1 MPPAPVTSDR
11 QGMLQVQAE
20 RAARTVRPSF
30 REAESEEWDYRAGQ
44 CRQALK
50 QTATTFRRFLRFE
63 HRERKGGEPVPAAG
77 GGRREALCAAE
88 STGLWRKAPPP

>member
-30 REAESEEWDYRAGQ
+30 REAESEEW
-44 CRQALK
+44 
-50 QTATTFRRFLRFE
+50 T
-63 HRERKGGEPVPAAG
+63 
-77 GGRREALCAAE
+77 
-88 STGLWRKAPPP
+88 TGLGSAGAKADSHHFPALSEV

>member
-1 MPPAPVTSDR
+1 MPPAPVTSDS

-44 CRQALK
+44 CR
-50 QTATTFRRFLRFE
+50 R
-63 HRERKGGEPVPAAG
+63 
-77 GGRREALCAAE
+77 
-88 STGLWRKAPPP
+88 

>member
-1 MPPAPVTSDR
+1 MAPGPVTSDS

-30 REAESEEWDYRAGQ
+30 REAESEEWTRGLGSAGT
-44 CRQALK
+44 K

-63 HRERKGGEPVPAAG
+63 ERERKGGEPVPAAG
-77 GGRREALCAAE
+77 GGGREELCAAE